1 MTSSRPAQNSGGS
14 RASIPGLAVAAVA
27 KRLGVAPATLRTW
40 DRRYGLGPSG
50 RTAGSHRRYTADDVA
65 RLLVMRRLTLEGVAP
80 VDAARAA
87 VEAGDAELELA
98 TQTAPALP
106 TVQVEGD
113 DSAEEPEF
121 AERFIGT
128 VEAPAGADP
137 EGPGLVVADS
147 VDDEDAEGEGSDGED
162 SDSEDA
168 DGAGSSLAAVRPG
181 TSGAASAP
189 AGLGTTTPG
198 PDDARPPD
206 ELRGRARL
214 RALPGGGTGGASG
227 GEVNPGSGPR
237 SIAKPAPTSGR
248 VSALVDAALAYST
261 TACDNLLALGP
272 DGDPATWWT
281 ELVEP
286 AWLRLSERTV
296 LAGPGEMPAVVLA
309 TATLRAL
316 RNYIEEFERVLV
328 EAGGPPANHPSRM
341 RKIVLVFAAPD
352 EVVPLSAHALAAALA
367 AQGSMARIV
376 TGPASTHRSVELVT
390 MVRPTAVVLATTQNK
405 PDLDVVHAV
414 NQAYP
419 ELPIF
424 VGLRADAAATDLP
437 FGPTVQRV
445 RSFTGLLHEVLA
457 VIKAR

>member
-14 RASIPGLAVAAVA
+14 RTSSPGLAVAAVA
-27 KRLGVAPATLRTW
+27 RRLGVAPATLRTW

-50 RTAGSHRRYTADDVA
+50 RTAGSHRRYTPDDVA

-87 VEAGDAELELA
+87 VEAGDAELEVA
-98 TQTAPALP
+98 TRTAPALP
-106 TVQVEGD
+106 AVQVEDESD
-113 DSAEEPEF
+113 DSEEAEEPEF
-121 AERFIGT
+121 AEKFLGT
-128 VEAPAGADP
+128 VEAPDGAEDEAP
-137 EGPGLVVADS
+137 APGTA
-147 VDDEDAEGEGSDGED
+147 SDGDQPE
-162 SDSEDA
+162 E
-168 DGAGSSLAAVRPG
+168 P
-181 TSGAASAP
+181 
-189 AGLGTTTPG
+189 
-198 PDDARPPD
+198 
-206 ELRGRARL
+206 RGRARL
-214 RALPGGGTGGASG
+214 RALPGGATGGDA
-227 GEVNPGSGPR
+227 PTGSGPR
-237 SIAKPAPTSGR
+237 TAVPGPAPTSGR
-248 VSALVDAALAYST
+248 VSALVDAALAYSR
-261 TACDNLLALGP
+261 TACDNLLVLGP
-272 DGDPATWWT
+272 EGDPATWWT
-281 ELVEP
+281 DLVEP

-296 LAGPGEMPAVVLA
+296 LAGPGEMPEVVLA
-309 TATLRAL
+309 TSALRAL
-316 RNYIEEFERVLV
+316 RNYTEEFERVMV

-414 NQAYP
+414 NESYP

>member
-1 MTSSRPAQNSGGS
+1 
-14 RASIPGLAVAAVA
+14 
-27 KRLGVAPATLRTW
+27 
-40 DRRYGLGPSG
+40 
-50 RTAGSHRRYTADDVA
+50 
-65 RLLVMRRLTLEGVAP
+65 MRRLTLEGVAP

-87 VEAGDAELELA
+87 VEAGAAELEVA
-98 TQTAPALP
+98 TRTAPALP
-106 TVQVEGD
+106 AVQVED
-113 DSAEEPEF
+113 EEDAAEPEF
-121 AERFIGT
+121 AEQFLGT
-128 VEAPAGADP
+128 VEAPAEAGKQHDATP
-137 EGPGLVVADS
+137 ERR
-147 VDDEDAEGEGSDGED
+147 GERGE
-162 SDSEDA
+162 E
-168 DGAGSSLAAVRPG
+168 P
-181 TSGAASAP
+181 
-189 AGLGTTTPG
+189 
-198 PDDARPPD
+198 
-206 ELRGRARL
+206 RGRARL
-214 RALPGGGTGGASG
+214 RALPGGATGGDAA
-227 GEVNPGSGPR
+227 VPAGPR
-237 SIAKPAPTSGR
+237 SASAPAPTSGR
-248 VSALVDAALAYST
+248 VSALVDAALAYSR
-261 TACDNLLALGP
+261 TACDNLLVLGP

-281 ELVEP
+281 DLVEP

-296 LAGPGEMPAVVLA
+296 LAGPGEMPEVVLA
-309 TATLRAL
+309 TSALRAL
-316 RNYIEEFERVLV
+316 RNYTEEFERVMV

-414 NQAYP
+414 NESYP

>member
-14 RASIPGLAVAAVA
+14 RTSSPGLAVAAVA
-27 KRLGVAPATLRTW
+27 RRLGVAPATLRTW

-50 RTAGSHRRYTADDVA
+50 RTAGSHRRYTPDDVA

-87 VEAGDAELELA
+87 VEAGDAELEVA
-98 TQTAPALP
+98 TRTAPALP
-106 TVQVEGD
+106 AVQVEGEAD
-113 DSAEEPEF
+113 ADEDFEEQF
-121 AERFIGT
+121 LGT
-128 VEAPAGADP
+128 VEVPDDEADDELDDEADEPRAADTDEADDPAPAPGGERP
-137 EGPGLVVADS
+137 EEP
-147 VDDEDAEGEGSDGED
+147 
-162 SDSEDA
+162 
-168 DGAGSSLAAVRPG
+168 
-181 TSGAASAP
+181 
-189 AGLGTTTPG
+189 
-198 PDDARPPD
+198 
-206 ELRGRARL
+206 RGRARL
-214 RALPGGGTGGASG
+214 RALPGGATGGGAPAT
-227 GEVNPGSGPR
+227 PGGPR
-237 SIAKPAPTSGR
+237 SAASPAPTSGR
-248 VSALVDAALAYST
+248 VSALVDAALAYSR
-261 TACDNLLALGP
+261 TACDNLLVLGP

-296 LAGPGEMPAVVLA
+296 LAGPGEMPEVVLA
-309 TATLRAL
+309 TAALRAL
-316 RNYIEEFERVLV
+316 RHYIEEFERVMV

-414 NQAYP
+414 NESYP

-424 VGLRADAAATDLP
+424 VGLRADAAATELP

>member
-1 MTSSRPAQNSGGS
+1 
-14 RASIPGLAVAAVA
+14 
-27 KRLGVAPATLRTW
+27 
-40 DRRYGLGPSG
+40 
-50 RTAGSHRRYTADDVA
+50 
-65 RLLVMRRLTLEGVAP
+65 MRRLTLEGVAP

-87 VEAGDAELELA
+87 VEAGDAELEVA
-98 TQTAPALP
+98 TRAAPALP
-106 TVQVEGD
+106 AVQVED
-113 DSAEEPEF
+113 DPDAVEPEF
-121 AERFIGT
+121 AETFVGT
-128 VEAPAGADP
+128 VEVSD
-137 EGPGLVVADS
+137 
-147 VDDEDAEGEGSDGED
+147 DAENADEAGPASDGQQPE
-162 SDSEDA
+162 E
-168 DGAGSSLAAVRPG
+168 P
-181 TSGAASAP
+181 
-189 AGLGTTTPG
+189 
-198 PDDARPPD
+198 
-206 ELRGRARL
+206 RGRARL
-214 RALPGGGTGGASG
+214 RALPGGATGGDA
-227 GEVNPGSGPR
+227 PAATGPR
-237 SIAKPAPTSGR
+237 SASAPAPTSGR
-248 VSALVDAALAYST
+248 VSALVDAALAYSRT
-261 TACDNLLALGP
+261 SCDNLLVLGP
-272 DGDPATWWT
+272 EGDPATWWT

-296 LAGPGEMPAVVLA
+296 LAGPGEMPEVVLA
-309 TATLRAL
+309 TSALRAL
-316 RNYIEEFERVLV
+316 RNYIEEFERVMV

-414 NQAYP
+414 NESYP
-419 ELPIF
+419 DLPIF

>member
-1 MTSSRPAQNSGGS
+1 MTSSRPAQSSGGS
-14 RASIPGLAVAAVA
+14 RASSPGLAVAAVA
-27 KRLGVAPATLRTW
+27 RRLGVAPATLRTW

-50 RTAGSHRRYTADDVA
+50 RTAGSHRRYTPDDVA

-87 VEAGDAELELA
+87 VEAGEAELEAA
-98 TQTAPALP
+98 TRTAPALP
-106 TVQVEGD
+106 AVEVEA
-113 DSAEEPEF
+113 DSEGAGPEF
-121 AERFIGT
+121 AETFLGT
-128 VEAPAGADP
+128 VEAPTEPGAEDP
-137 EGPGLVVADS
+137 PG
-147 VDDEDAEGEGSDGED
+147 GKDGE
-162 SDSEDA
+162 E
-168 DGAGSSLAAVRPG
+168 PKEE
-181 TSGAASAP
+181 P
-189 AGLGTTTPG
+189 
-198 PDDARPPD
+198 
-206 ELRGRARL
+206 RGRARL
-214 RALPGGGTGGASG
+214 RALPGGATGGDAPAAAGPRAASG
-227 GEVNPGSGPR
+227 
-237 SIAKPAPTSGR
+237 AAPAPTSGR
-248 VSALVDAALAYST
+248 VSALVDAALAYSR

-272 DGDPATWWT
+272 EGDPATWWT
-281 ELVEP
+281 DLVEP

-296 LAGPGEMPAVVLA
+296 LAGPGEMPEVVLA
-309 TATLRAL
+309 TAALRAL
-316 RNYIEEFERVLV
+316 RHYTEEFERVMV

-414 NQAYP
+414 NEAYP

>member
-1 MTSSRPAQNSGGS
+1 
-14 RASIPGLAVAAVA
+14 
-27 KRLGVAPATLRTW
+27 
-40 DRRYGLGPSG
+40 
-50 RTAGSHRRYTADDVA
+50 
-65 RLLVMRRLTLEGVAP
+65 MRRLTLEGVAP

-87 VEAGDAELELA
+87 VEAGEAELEVA
-98 TQTAPALP
+98 SRTAPALP
-106 TVQVEGD
+106 AVQVEGD
-113 DSAEEPEF
+113 PDAEEPEF
-121 AERFIGT
+121 AETFLGT
-128 VEAPAGADP
+128 VEAPAATDGGA
-137 EGPGLVVADS
+137 A
-147 VDDEDAEGEGSDGED
+147 
-162 SDSEDA
+162 
-168 DGAGSSLAAVRPG
+168 G
-181 TSGAASAP
+181 TSGDPGTAASSD
-189 AGLGTTTPG
+189 GDPG
-198 PDDARPPD
+198 EEP
-206 ELRGRARL
+206 RGRARL
-214 RALPGGGTGGASG
+214 RALPGGATGGDA
-227 GEVNPGSGPR
+227 PAPAGPR
-237 SIAKPAPTSGR
+237 ATASRAPTSGR
-248 VSALVDAALAYST
+248 VSALVDAALAYSR

-272 DGDPATWWT
+272 EGDPATWWT

-296 LAGPGEMPAVVLA
+296 LAGPGEMPEVVLA
-309 TATLRAL
+309 TAALRAL
-316 RNYIEEFERVLV
+316 RHYTEEFERMMV

-390 MVRPTAVVLATTQNK
+390 MVRPTAVVLATTQTK

-414 NQAYP
+414 NESYP

>member
-1 MTSSRPAQNSGGS
+1 MTSSRPAENPGGS
-14 RASIPGLAVAAVA
+14 RASSPGLAVAAVA
-27 KRLGVAPATLRTW
+27 RRLGVAPATLRTW

-50 RTAGSHRRYTADDVA
+50 RTAGSHRRYTPDDVA

-87 VEAGDAELELA
+87 VEAGEAELDGA
-98 TQTAPALP
+98 ARSAPALP
-106 TVQVEGD
+106 AVQVEGD
-113 DSAEEPEF
+113 PESAEPEEF
-121 AERFIGT
+121 QEEFLGT
-128 VEAPAGADP
+128 VEAP
-137 EGPGLVVADS
+137 
-147 VDDEDAEGEGSDGED
+147 
-162 SDSEDA
+162 SEDGGEKGA
-168 DGAGSSLAAVRPG
+168 AAGSP
-181 TSGAASAP
+181 
-189 AGLGTTTPG
+189 
-198 PDDARPPD
+198 PDDHQAD
-206 ELRGRARL
+206 EPRGRARL
-214 RALPGGGTGGASG
+214 RALPGGASG
-227 GEVNPGSGPR
+227 NDVPAAAGPR
-237 SIAKPAPTSGR
+237 AASSPAPTSGR
-248 VSALVDAALAYST
+248 VSALVDAALAYSR
-261 TACDNLLALGP
+261 TACDNLLVLGP
-272 DGDPATWWT
+272 EGDPATWWT
-281 ELVEP
+281 DLVEP

-296 LAGPGEMPAVVLA
+296 LAGPGEMPEVVLA
-309 TATLRAL
+309 TSALRAL
-316 RNYIEEFERVLV
+316 RNYTEEFERVMV

-414 NQAYP
+414 NESYP

>member
-1 MTSSRPAQNSGGS
+1 
-14 RASIPGLAVAAVA
+14 
-27 KRLGVAPATLRTW
+27 
-40 DRRYGLGPSG
+40 
-50 RTAGSHRRYTADDVA
+50 
-65 RLLVMRRLTLEGVAP
+65 MRRLTLEGVAP

-87 VEAGDAELELA
+87 VEAGEAELEVA
-98 TQTAPALP
+98 ARTAPALP
-106 TVQVEGD
+106 AVQLEGD
-113 DSAEEPEF
+113 PDDPESEFAGSEF
-121 AERFIGT
+121 AETFLGT
-128 VEAPAGADP
+128 VEVPT
-137 EGPGLVVADS
+137 GPG
-147 VDDEDAEGEGSDGED
+147 DDESGE
-162 SDSEDA
+162 
-168 DGAGSSLAAVRPG
+168 P
-181 TSGAASAP
+181 
-189 AGLGTTTPG
+189 
-198 PDDARPPD
+198 ARPSDDVPKE

-214 RALPGGGTGGASG
+214 RALPGGAAGGDAPASA
-227 GEVNPGSGPR
+227 GPR
-237 SIAKPAPTSGR
+237 TASTSAPAPTSGR
-248 VSALVDAALAYST
+248 VSALVDAALAYSR

-272 DGDPATWWT
+272 EGDPATWWT
-281 ELVEP
+281 DLVEP

-296 LAGPGEMPAVVLA
+296 LAGPGEMPEVVLA
-309 TATLRAL
+309 TAALRAL
-316 RNYIEEFERVLV
+316 RHYTEEFERAMV

-414 NQAYP
+414 NESNP
-419 ELPIF
+419 DLPIF
-424 VGLRADAAATDLP
+424 VGLRADAAASDLP

>member
-1 MTSSRPAQNSGGS
+1 
-14 RASIPGLAVAAVA
+14 
-27 KRLGVAPATLRTW
+27 
-40 DRRYGLGPSG
+40 
-50 RTAGSHRRYTADDVA
+50 
-65 RLLVMRRLTLEGVAP
+65 MRRLTLEGVAP

-87 VEAGDAELELA
+87 VEAGEAELEVA
-98 TQTAPALP
+98 SRTAPALP
-106 TVQVEGD
+106 AVQVEGD
-113 DSAEEPEF
+113 DESAEPEF
-121 AERFIGT
+121 EETFLGT
-128 VEAPAGADP
+128 VEVPAEAGGDESDAAGPVGPAPAVQQP
-137 EGPGLVVADS
+137 EEP
-147 VDDEDAEGEGSDGED
+147 
-162 SDSEDA
+162 
-168 DGAGSSLAAVRPG
+168 
-181 TSGAASAP
+181 
-189 AGLGTTTPG
+189 
-198 PDDARPPD
+198 
-206 ELRGRARL
+206 RGRARL
-214 RALPGGGTGGASG
+214 RALPGGATGNDA
-227 GEVNPGSGPR
+227 PAPPGPR
-237 SIAKPAPTSGR
+237 AASSPAPTSGR
-248 VSALVDAALAYST
+248 VSALVDAALAYSR
-261 TACDNLLALGP
+261 TACDNLLVLGP
-272 DGDPATWWT
+272 EGDPATWWT

-296 LAGPGEMPAVVLA
+296 LAGPGEMPEVVLA
-309 TATLRAL
+309 TSALRAL
-316 RNYIEEFERVLV
+316 RNYTEEFERVMV

-414 NQAYP
+414 NESYP

>member
-14 RASIPGLAVAAVA
+14 RTSSPGLAVAAVA
-27 KRLGVAPATLRTW
+27 RRLGVAPATLRTW

-50 RTAGSHRRYTADDVA
+50 RTAGSHRRYTPDDVA

-87 VEAGDAELELA
+87 VEAGDAELEVA
-98 TQTAPALP
+98 TRTAPALP
-106 TVQVEGD
+106 AVQVEGEAD
-113 DSAEEPEF
+113 DADEDFEEQFLGTVEVPDDEADDELDDETDEPLAADTDEDDDPAPGGERAEEP
-121 AERFIGT
+121 
-128 VEAPAGADP
+128 
-137 EGPGLVVADS
+137 
-147 VDDEDAEGEGSDGED
+147 
-162 SDSEDA
+162 
-168 DGAGSSLAAVRPG
+168 
-181 TSGAASAP
+181 
-189 AGLGTTTPG
+189 
-198 PDDARPPD
+198 
-206 ELRGRARL
+206 RGRARL
-214 RALPGGGTGGASG
+214 RALPGGATGGGAPAS
-227 GEVNPGSGPR
+227 PGGPR
-237 SIAKPAPTSGR
+237 SAASPAPTSGR
-248 VSALVDAALAYST
+248 VSALVDAALAYSR
-261 TACDNLLALGP
+261 TACDNLLVLGP

-296 LAGPGEMPAVVLA
+296 LAGPGEMPEVVLA
-309 TATLRAL
+309 TSALRAL
-316 RNYIEEFERVLV
+316 RHYIEEFERVMV

-414 NQAYP
+414 NESYP

-424 VGLRADAAATDLP
+424 VGLRADAAATELP

>member
-1 MTSSRPAQNSGGS
+1 
-14 RASIPGLAVAAVA
+14 
-27 KRLGVAPATLRTW
+27 
-40 DRRYGLGPSG
+40 
-50 RTAGSHRRYTADDVA
+50 VA

-87 VEAGDAELELA
+87 VDAGEAELEVA
-98 TQTAPALP
+98 TRTAPALP
-106 TVQVEGD
+106 EVQVD
-113 DSAEEPEF
+113 DEADESEEPEF
-121 AERFIGT
+121 AEKFLGT
-128 VEAPAGADP
+128 VEAPDEKGERAAEAGPATGGEP
-137 EGPGLVVADS
+137 
-147 VDDEDAEGEGSDGED
+147 AEE
-162 SDSEDA
+162 
-168 DGAGSSLAAVRPG
+168 P
-181 TSGAASAP
+181 
-189 AGLGTTTPG
+189 
-198 PDDARPPD
+198 
-206 ELRGRARL
+206 RGRARL
-214 RALPGGGTGGASG
+214 RALPGGATGGDA
-227 GEVNPGSGPR
+227 PAGPR
-237 SIAKPAPTSGR
+237 TASAPGPTSGR
-248 VSALVDAALAYST
+248 VSALVDAALAYSR

-272 DGDPATWWT
+272 DGDPASWWT
-281 ELVEP
+281 DLVEP

-296 LAGPGEMPAVVLA
+296 LAGPGEMPEVVLA
-309 TATLRAL
+309 TAALRAL
-316 RNYIEEFERVLV
+316 RHYTEEFERAMV

-414 NQAYP
+414 NEAYP

>member
-14 RASIPGLAVAAVA
+14 RASSPGLAVAAVA
-27 KRLGVAPATLRTW
+27 RRLGVAPATLRTW

-50 RTAGSHRRYTADDVA
+50 RTAGSHRRYTPDDVA

-87 VEAGDAELELA
+87 VEAGDAELEVA
-98 TQTAPALP
+98 TRTAPALP
-106 TVQVEGD
+106 AVQVEGEAD
-113 DSAEEPEF
+113 EHDF
-121 AERFIGT
+121 AERFVGT
-128 VEAPAGADP
+128 VEAPAGP
-137 EGPGLVVADS
+137 EGEA
-147 VDDEDAEGEGSDGED
+147 
-162 SDSEDA
+162 
-168 DGAGSSLAAVRPG
+168 
-181 TSGAASAP
+181 AP
-189 AGLGTTTPG
+189 ADTTPPG
-198 PDDARPPD
+198 SGDEADDPAPASGDDRTEEP
-206 ELRGRARL
+206 RGRARL
-214 RALPGGGTGGASG
+214 RALPGGATGGGAPAPVG
-227 GEVNPGSGPR
+227 GPR
-237 SIAKPAPTSGR
+237 SAAAPAPTSGR
-248 VSALVDAALAYST
+248 VSALVDAALAYSR
-261 TACDNLLALGP
+261 TACDNLLVLGP

-296 LAGPGEMPAVVLA
+296 LAGPGEMPEVVLA
-309 TATLRAL
+309 TAALRAL
-316 RNYIEEFERVLV
+316 RNYIEEFERVMV

-414 NQAYP
+414 NESYP

-424 VGLRADAAATDLP
+424 VGLRADAAATELP

>member
-1 MTSSRPAQNSGGS
+1 
-14 RASIPGLAVAAVA
+14 
-27 KRLGVAPATLRTW
+27 
-40 DRRYGLGPSG
+40 
-50 RTAGSHRRYTADDVA
+50 
-65 RLLVMRRLTLEGVAP
+65 MRRLTLEGVAP

-87 VEAGDAELELA
+87 VDAGDAELEVA
-98 TQTAPALP
+98 SRTAPALP
-106 TVQVEGD
+106 EVQIDDEAEGAD
-113 DSAEEPEF
+113 EPEF
-121 AERFIGT
+121 AEKFLGT
-128 VEAPAGADP
+128 VEAPDP
-137 EGPGLVVADS
+137 Q
-147 VDDEDAEGEGSDGED
+147 GER
-162 SDSEDA
+162 A
-168 DGAGSSLAAVRPG
+168 RPAA
-181 TSGAASAP
+181 TSGGEQAEEP
-189 AGLGTTTPG
+189 
-198 PDDARPPD
+198 
-206 ELRGRARL
+206 RGRARL
-214 RALPGGGTGGASG
+214 RALPGGATGGATG
-227 GEVNPGSGPR
+227 GDVPAAGAPR
-237 SIAKPAPTSGR
+237 SASAPAPTSGR
-248 VSALVDAALAYST
+248 VSALVDAALAYSR
-261 TACDNLLALGP
+261 TACDSLLVLGP
-272 DGDPATWWT
+272 EGDPATWWT

-296 LAGPGEMPAVVLA
+296 LAGPGEMPEVVLA
-309 TATLRAL
+309 TSALRAL
-316 RNYIEEFERVLV
+316 RNYTEEFERAMV

-414 NQAYP
+414 NESYP

>member
-1 MTSSRPAQNSGGS
+1 MTSSRPAESSGGS
-14 RASIPGLAVAAVA
+14 RASSPGLAVAAVA
-27 KRLGVAPATLRTW
+27 RRLGVAPATLRTW

-50 RTAGSHRRYTADDVA
+50 RTAGSHRRYTPDDVA

-87 VEAGDAELELA
+87 VEAGDAELEVA
-98 TQTAPALP
+98 TRSAPALP
-106 TVQVEGD
+106 AVQVENDLDG
-113 DSAEEPEF
+113 AESEEF
-121 AERFIGT
+121 AETFVGT
-128 VEAPAGADP
+128 LRAP
-137 EGPGLVVADS
+137 EPGEEPAPPPS
-147 VDDEDAEGEGSDGED
+147 AEPKEE
-162 SDSEDA
+162 
-168 DGAGSSLAAVRPG
+168 P
-181 TSGAASAP
+181 
-189 AGLGTTTPG
+189 
-198 PDDARPPD
+198 
-206 ELRGRARL
+206 RGRARL
-214 RALPGGGTGGASG
+214 RALPGGATGGDAPAA
-227 GEVNPGSGPR
+227 VGPR
-237 SIAKPAPTSGR
+237 SATAPAPTSGR
-248 VSALVDAALAYST
+248 VSALVDAALAYSR
-261 TACDNLLALGP
+261 TACDNLLVLGP

-281 ELVEP
+281 DLVEP

-296 LAGPGEMPAVVLA
+296 LAGPGEMPEVVLA
-309 TATLRAL
+309 TAALRAL
-316 RNYIEEFERVLV
+316 RHYTEEFERAVV

-367 AQGSMARIV
+367 AQGAMARIV

-414 NQAYP
+414 NESHP
-419 ELPIF
+419 DLPIF

>member
-1 MTSSRPAQNSGGS
+1 
-14 RASIPGLAVAAVA
+14 
-27 KRLGVAPATLRTW
+27 
-40 DRRYGLGPSG
+40 
-50 RTAGSHRRYTADDVA
+50 
-65 RLLVMRRLTLEGVAP
+65 MRRLTLEGVAP

-87 VEAGDAELELA
+87 VEADEAELEEA
-98 TQTAPALP
+98 ARTAPALP
-106 TVQVEGD
+106 DVPVDDEAEEG
-113 DSAEEPEF
+113 EEPEF
-121 AERFIGT
+121 AEKFLGT
-128 VEAPAGADP
+128 VGAP
-137 EGPGLVVADS
+137 
-147 VDDEDAEGEGSDGED
+147 DDEDDEDG
-162 SDSEDA
+162 
-168 DGAGSSLAAVRPG
+168 P
-181 TSGAASAP
+181 AP
-189 AGLGTTTPG
+189 A
-198 PDDARPPD
+198 D
-206 ELRGRARL
+206 EQADEPEEPRGRARL
-214 RALPGGGTGGASG
+214 RALPGGATGGDAPSA
-227 GEVNPGSGPR
+227 SGPR
-237 SIAKPAPTSGR
+237 TAPAPTSGR
-248 VSALVDAALAYST
+248 VSALVDAALAYSR

-272 DGDPATWWT
+272 EGDPATWWT
-281 ELVEP
+281 DLVEP

-296 LAGPGEMPAVVLA
+296 LAGPGEMPEVVLA
-309 TATLRAL
+309 TAALRAL
-316 RNYIEEFERVLV
+316 RHYTEEFERAMV

-414 NQAYP
+414 NESYP

>member
-1 MTSSRPAQNSGGS
+1 MTSSRPAESSGGS
-14 RASIPGLAVAAVA
+14 RASSPGLAVAAVA
-27 KRLGVAPATLRTW
+27 RRLGVAPATLRTW

-50 RTAGSHRRYTADDVA
+50 RTAGSHRRYTPDDVA

-87 VEAGDAELELA
+87 VEAGDAELEVA
-98 TQTAPALP
+98 TRSAPALP
-106 TVQVEGD
+106 AVQVESDLD
-113 DSAEEPEF
+113 DAEPEEF
-121 AERFIGT
+121 AETFVGT
-128 VEAPAGADP
+128 LQAP
-137 EGPGLVVADS
+137 EPGEEEPTPPPS
-147 VDDEDAEGEGSDGED
+147 GEPKE
-162 SDSEDA
+162 E
-168 DGAGSSLAAVRPG
+168 P
-181 TSGAASAP
+181 
-189 AGLGTTTPG
+189 
-198 PDDARPPD
+198 
-206 ELRGRARL
+206 RGRARL
-214 RALPGGGTGGASG
+214 RALPGGATGGDAPA
-227 GEVNPGSGPR
+227 VAGPR
-237 SIAKPAPTSGR
+237 SASSAAPTSGR
-248 VSALVDAALAYST
+248 VSALVDAALAYSR
-261 TACDNLLALGP
+261 TACDNLLVLGP

-296 LAGPGEMPAVVLA
+296 LAGPGEMPEVVLA
-309 TATLRAL
+309 TAALRAL
-316 RNYIEEFERVLV
+316 RHYTEEFERAMV

-367 AQGSMARIV
+367 AQGAMARIV

-414 NQAYP
+414 NESHP
-419 ELPIF
+419 DLPIF

>member
-14 RASIPGLAVAAVA
+14 RTSSPGLAVAAVA
-27 KRLGVAPATLRTW
+27 RRLGVAPATLRTW

-50 RTAGSHRRYTADDVA
+50 RTAGSHRRYTPDDVA

-87 VEAGDAELELA
+87 VEASEAELEVA
-98 TQTAPALP
+98 ARTAPALP
-106 TVQVEGD
+106 AVQVEDESEEESG
-113 DSAEEPEF
+113 EPEF
-121 AERFIGT
+121 AEKFLGT
-128 VEAPAGADP
+128 VEAPDGADEQAVEAGPASGGERSGGEQP
-137 EGPGLVVADS
+137 EEP
-147 VDDEDAEGEGSDGED
+147 
-162 SDSEDA
+162 
-168 DGAGSSLAAVRPG
+168 
-181 TSGAASAP
+181 
-189 AGLGTTTPG
+189 
-198 PDDARPPD
+198 
-206 ELRGRARL
+206 RGRARL
-214 RALPGGGTGGASG
+214 RALPGGATGGDA
-227 GEVNPGSGPR
+227 PAAAGPR
-237 SIAKPAPTSGR
+237 SASAAAPTSGR
-248 VSALVDAALAYST
+248 VSALVDAALAYSR
-261 TACDNLLALGP
+261 TACDNLLVLGP
-272 DGDPATWWT
+272 EGDPATWWT

-296 LAGPGEMPAVVLA
+296 LAGPGEMPEVVLA
-309 TATLRAL
+309 TAALRAL
-316 RNYIEEFERVLV
+316 RHYTEEFERVMV

-414 NQAYP
+414 NESYP

>member
-1 MTSSRPAQNSGGS
+1 
-14 RASIPGLAVAAVA
+14 
-27 KRLGVAPATLRTW
+27 
-40 DRRYGLGPSG
+40 
-50 RTAGSHRRYTADDVA
+50 
-65 RLLVMRRLTLEGVAP
+65 MRRLTLEGVAP

-87 VEAGDAELELA
+87 VEAGEAELEVA
-98 TQTAPALP
+98 ARTAPALP
-106 TVQVEGD
+106 AVQLED
-113 DSAEEPEF
+113 DPQDPESEF
-121 AERFIGT
+121 AESDFAEAFLGT
-128 VEAPAGADP
+128 VEVPA
-137 EGPGLVVADS
+137 EPG
-147 VDDEDAEGEGSDGED
+147 DDESGEPAPPSDDVPKE
-162 SDSEDA
+162 E
-168 DGAGSSLAAVRPG
+168 P
-181 TSGAASAP
+181 
-189 AGLGTTTPG
+189 
-198 PDDARPPD
+198 
-206 ELRGRARL
+206 RGRARL
-214 RALPGGGTGGASG
+214 RALPGGATGGDAPAPTGHRTAST
-227 GEVNPGSGPR
+227 S
-237 SIAKPAPTSGR
+237 APAPTSGR
-248 VSALVDAALAYST
+248 VSALVDAALAYSR

-272 DGDPATWWT
+272 EGDPATWWT
-281 ELVEP
+281 DLVEP

-296 LAGPGEMPAVVLA
+296 LAGPGEMPEVVLA
-309 TATLRAL
+309 TAALRAL
-316 RNYIEEFERVLV
+316 RHYTEEFERAMV

-414 NQAYP
+414 NESNP

-424 VGLRADAAATDLP
+424 VGLRADAAASDLP